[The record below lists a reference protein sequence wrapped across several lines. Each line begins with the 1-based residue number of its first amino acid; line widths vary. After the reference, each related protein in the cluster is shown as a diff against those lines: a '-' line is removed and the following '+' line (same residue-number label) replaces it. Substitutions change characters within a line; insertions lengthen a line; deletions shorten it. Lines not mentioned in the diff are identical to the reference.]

1 MCLTEVGRMS
11 PGVREITVSQSLQVG
26 EPIGTKYS
34 LGEVFDLWLFDGS
47 PICIY
52 DDVACCPDMERP

>member
-1 MCLTEVGRMS
+1 MS
-11 PGVREITVSQSLQVG
+11 PGVRKITVSQGLQVG